1 VKALREGYG
10 QVLAE
15 HRRLVRAAIAGQRGV
30 EVDTQGDAFFAVFA
44 GAKQAVL
51 CALEIQRSL
60 AAQDWP
66 AGAPVRVRIG
76 IHTGHAI
83 PTDGMYTG
91 LAVHRAARICAV
103 ARGGQVLVSQAT
115 QMIIEDEEEEEPGF
129 ALVDLGER
137 ALKDLDRPVRLFELA
152 APGLAPQDSPTAGQV
167 RVSPPGSRRGTA
179 RRRRGDDRAV
189 TGPPASSFGGLL
201 RQLRTEAGLTRE
213 ELAAAAGLG
222 LRTVSDLERGA
233 HRTAHRDTARVL
245 ADALGLA
252 GPARGLF
259 VAAAR
264 GQADAAQVLAARA
277 EAPAALAAMVTSAP
291 GPPAAP
297 VPRELPADVGKF
309 TGRAVE
315 LAELDLLLPGA
326 AERQAQPT
334 GPVVIAVVSGT
345 AGVGKTALAVR
356 WAHRAQDAFPDG
368 QLYVN
373 LRGYDPDQPVTPEE
387 ALAGFLQALGV
398 PSFDIPL
405 GEAGRAARYRSLLA
419 GRELLVV
426 LDNAASEEQVRPLLP
441 GSGPV
446 MVVVT
451 SRDSLA
457 GLVARDGARRLDLDL
472 LPPAEAV
479 ALLRSLIGARAE
491 TDPGAAERLATLCAR
506 LPLALRVAAELAATR
521 PDTPLADLA
530 AELAR
535 EEDRLE
541 LLDAGGDPRSA
552 VAGVFSWSYRH
563 LPDDAARLF
572 RLLGLHP
579 SQDWDPYAAA
589 ALTGTDSLAQARR
602 LLGVLA
608 RAHLIQPASAGRH
621 QMHDLLRAYA
631 ASQASAHDTDQAR
644 RDALTRLFDY
654 YLAASATAME
664 CLEPADLYRR
674 PAPPPVRSPV
684 PEIGDRPAAL
694 GWLDAELGTL
704 VSVTAHTASHGWPSH
719 TTRLAD
725 TLTGY
730 IWFGHDAEGLTINL
744 HALDAARGSG
754 DLAAQSKAL
763 FTLGYLHSQQGRNE
777 QAADCCQQA
786 LALASDI
793 GSLYLQGWALMG
805 IGTAHLHQG
814 RLRES
819 AHYCEQALAL
829 AREQGGK
836 SWDEGIIE
844 TNLSL
849 TYIRLGRYQQAEQ
862 LLRGD
867 LELFRELGDL
877 SGVAYALNNLGGACG
892 EQGRYQEAAGYLREA
907 LATAREAGDR
917 WAETDAL
924 TILGRVCHRQ
934 GRYDQAAECHRQALD
949 RHRET
954 GTRDG
959 EADALN
965 GAGETLLATGQPDQA
980 GACHANALT
989 LTRQTGDRYL
999 QAQAL
1004 TGLGGVSHRQGQHA
1018 QAAEYHR
1025 QALDLFQATGSRGGE
1040 AEALNGAGEAL
1051 LATGQPAQ
1059 ARTSHTT
1066 ALTFARETGN
1076 RYQQAR
1082 AHHGLAAACRAVGQI
1097 EQTRQHW
1104 QHALDIY
1111 TDLGVPEAT
1120 QMLSSPAALTG
1131 TRAGS

>member
-1 VKALREGYG
+1 
-10 QVLAE
+10 
-15 HRRLVRAAIAGQRGV
+15 
-30 EVDTQGDAFFAVFA
+30 
-44 GAKQAVL
+44 
-51 CALEIQRSL
+51 
-60 AAQDWP
+60 
-66 AGAPVRVRIG
+66 
-76 IHTGHAI
+76 
-83 PTDGMYTG
+83 M
-91 LAVHRAARICAV
+91 
-103 ARGGQVLVSQAT
+103 
-115 QMIIEDEEEEEPGF
+115 
-129 ALVDLGER
+129 
-137 ALKDLDRPVRLFELA
+137 
-152 APGLAPQDSPTAGQV
+152 
-167 RVSPPGSRRGTA
+167 
-179 RRRRGDDRAV
+179 
-189 TGPPASSFGGLL
+189 
-201 RQLRTEAGLTRE
+201 
-213 ELAAAAGLG
+213 
-222 LRTVSDLERGA
+222 
-233 HRTAHRDTARVL
+233 
-245 ADALGLA
+245 
-252 GPARGLF
+252 
-259 VAAAR
+259 
-264 GQADAAQVLAARA
+264 
-277 EAPAALAAMVTSAP
+277 
-291 GPPAAP
+291 
-297 VPRELPADVGKF
+297 F

-315 LAELDLLLPGA
+315 LAELDLLLPSA

-345 AGVGKTALAVR
+345 PGVGKTALAVR
-356 WAHRAQDAFPDG
+356 WAHWAQDEFPDG
-368 QLYVN
+368 QLYAN
-373 LRGYDPDQPVTPEE
+373 LRGYDPDQPVTPGE

-405 GEAGRAARYRSLLA
+405 GEADRAARYRSLLA
-419 GRELLVV
+419 GRRLLVV

-479 ALLRSLIGARAE
+479 ALLRSLIGTRAE
-491 TDPGAAERLATLCAR
+491 ADPAAAERLAALCAR

-521 PDTPLADLA
+521 PDTPLAELA
-530 AELAR
+530 AELAG

-563 LPDDAARLF
+563 LPEDAARLF

-579 SQDWDPYAAA
+579 SQDWDLYASA

-631 ASQASAHDTDQAR
+631 ASQATVHDTDPAR
-644 RDALTRLFDY
+644 QDALTRLFDY
-654 YLAASATAME
+654 YLAASAAAME
-664 CLEPADLYRR
+664 CLDPADPYRR

-684 PEIGDRPAAL
+684 PEFGDRPAAL
-694 GWLDAELGTL
+694 SWLDAELGTL

-730 IWFGHDAEGLTINL
+730 IWLGHDAQGLTINL

-754 DLAAQSKAL
+754 DLAAQSKTL
-763 FTLGYLHSQQGRNE
+763 FTLGYLHGQQGRNE
-777 QAADCCQQA
+777 QAADSCQQA

-793 GSLYLQGWALMG
+793 GSLYLQSWALMG
-805 IGTAHLHQG
+805 IGTAHLRQG

-819 AHYCEQALAL
+819 AHYYEQASAL
-829 AREQGGK
+829 AREQGDK

-867 LELFRELGDL
+867 LALFRELGDL

-907 LATAREAGDR
+907 LATAREVGDR
-917 WAETDAL
+917 WAEADAL

-934 GRYDQAAECHRQALD
+934 GRYDQAAECHRQALALFQA
-949 RHRET
+949 T
-954 GTRDG
+954 GSRDG

-965 GAGETLLATGQPDQA
+965 GAGQTLLATGQPDQA
-980 GACHANALT
+980 RTCHANALT

-999 QAQAL
+999 QACAL
-1004 TGLGGVSHRQGQHA
+1004 TGLGEVSYRQGQHA
-1018 QAAEYHR
+1018 QAAEYHL
-1025 QALDLFQATGSRGGE
+1025 QALALFQATGSRGGE

-1051 LATGQPAQ
+1051 LGTGQPDQ
-1059 ARTSHTT
+1059 ARTRHTT
-1066 ALTFARETGN
+1066 ALGFASETGN

-1082 AHHGLAAACRAVGQI
+1082 ARHGLAAACLAAAELDQAH
-1097 EQTRQHW
+1097 QHW
-1104 QHALDIY
+1104 QGALDIY

-1120 QMLSSPAALTG
+1120 QMRSSPAATARTG
-1131 TRAGS
+1131 AGS